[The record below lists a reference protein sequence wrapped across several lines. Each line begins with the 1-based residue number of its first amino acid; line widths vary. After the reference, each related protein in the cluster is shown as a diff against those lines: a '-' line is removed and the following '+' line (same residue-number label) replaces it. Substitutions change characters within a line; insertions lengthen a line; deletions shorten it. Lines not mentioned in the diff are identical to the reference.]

1 MRKPVR
7 RGPIPKPNSE
17 AGTLH
22 ERAASKWPSSWT
34 IMARAVNPM
43 SEIISDITKPTDVG
57 FKNHAEGFLLRKS
70 SFVKE

>member
-1 MRKPVR
+1 
-7 RGPIPKPNSE
+7 
-17 AGTLH
+17 
-22 ERAASKWPSSWT
+22 
-34 IMARAVNPM
+34 MARAVNPM